1 MFKVTPNPPVQSL
14 EKNDPAFQAAAER
27 AFAHYELP
35 RHPVRKSPLPNPE
48 DTLNNLDS
56 ILRSAAATAYES
68 ADHLSGTPRQLAMAS
83 VHLIELAQSQV
94 DDLLAQ
100 RH

>member
-1 MFKVTPNPPVQSL
+1 MFKVTPNPPAQSL
-14 EKNDPAFQAAAER
+14 EKNDPTFQAAAER

-35 RHPVRKSPLPNPE
+35 HHPVRKSPLPNPE

>member
-1 MFKVTPNPPVQSL
+1 MKTVVPDPPVQNASFVDA
-14 EKNDPAFQAAAER
+14 EAAER

-35 RHPVRKSPLPNPE
+35 RHPVRKSPLPNTE

>member
-1 MFKVTPNPPVQSL
+1 MKTVVPDPPVQNASFVDA
-14 EKNDPAFQAAAER
+14 EAAER
-27 AFAHYELP
+27 AFAHYGLP
-35 RHPVRKSPLPNPE
+35 HHPVRKSPRPNPE

>member
-1 MFKVTPNPPVQSL
+1 MKKIVPDPPLQSVSFADA
-14 EKNDPAFQAAAER
+14 EATER

-35 RHPVRKSPLPNPE
+35 RHPMRKTPLPNTE
-48 DTLNNLDS
+48 DILNNLDS

-68 ADHLSGTPRQLAMAS
+68 ADQLSGTPRQLAMAS

-94 DDLLAQ
+94 DGLLAQ
-100 RH
+100 QY